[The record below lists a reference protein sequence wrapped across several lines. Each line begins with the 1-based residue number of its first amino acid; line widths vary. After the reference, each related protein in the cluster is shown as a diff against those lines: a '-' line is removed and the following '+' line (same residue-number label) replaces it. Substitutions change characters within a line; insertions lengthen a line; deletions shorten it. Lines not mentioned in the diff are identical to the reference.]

1 MKKKKKTQIF
11 YMNCSLNLMLHN
23 LDFQIYEIR
32 TSVIQLKFLS
42 DIFIDTV
49 KVLIVYH
56 LTAEIKLLVTGM
68 A

>member
-1 MKKKKKTQIF
+1 
-11 YMNCSLNLMLHN
+11 MNCSLNLMLHN

-49 KVLIVYH
+49 KVLIIYH